1 MNSRVDL
8 NDLRCVAAI
17 RDEKTLTGAARRLG
31 VNHATV
37 FRRLN
42 QLEEQL
48 GVRLFERDGGRYV
61 PTAAGEELARAGAEI
76 ELAAARSLLKV
87 AGSDLRPSGLV
98 RLTTTDSIALEL
110 LNPIVALCRSRY
122 PQITLQ
128 LSIDRKMYNLSKRD
142 ADIAIR
148 PALQVPDYLIGKR
161 IGPLAL
167 AVYGAPA
174 YLDDM
179 QDKPWAEHEW
189 IALDDEQDQHRTLL
203 WLAKIK
209 PLNQVGYRINSFNAI
224 RQACVDG
231 LGLALMPCFLGDS
244 HPGLRRVLN
253 PVNELSQELW
263 LLTHPD
269 LRDTVRIKTV
279 FQILQQELLRLAP
292 RFAGSAMH

>member
-1 MNSRVDL
+1 MDARTDL

-17 RDEKTLTGAARRLG
+17 CEEKSLSGAARRLN

-42 QLEEQL
+42 QLEVQL
-48 GVRLFERDGGRYV
+48 GVRLFERGGGRYV
-61 PTAAGEELARAGAEI
+61 PTAAGEELARAGAAI
-76 ELAAARSLLKV
+76 EKTAEQSLLKV
-87 AGSDLRPSGLV
+87 AGRDLRPSGLV
-98 RLTTTDSIALEL
+98 RLTTTDSIAQEL

-128 LSIDRKMYNLSKRD
+128 LSIDHQMYNLAKRD

-148 PALQVPDYLIGKR
+148 PVLQVPDYLIGKR

-167 AVYGAPA
+167 AVYGAPS

-179 QDKPWAEHEW
+179 PDKAWAGHAW
-189 IALDDEQDQHRTLL
+189 IALDDANEQHPSLL

-209 PLNQVGYRINSFNAI
+209 PLDQVGYRINSFHAI
-224 RQACVDG
+224 RKACLDG
-231 LGLALMPCFLGDS
+231 LGLALIPCFMGDGD
-244 HPGLRRVLN
+244 PGLRRVLP
-253 PVNELSQELW
+253 PVPELSLQLW

-269 LRDTVRIKTV
+269 LRDTVRTKAI
-279 FQILQQELLRLAP
+279 FQILQQELKRLAP
-292 RFAGSAMH
+292 RLAGTA

>member
-1 MNSRVDL
+1 MDALTDL

-17 RDEKTLTGAARRLG
+17 CEEKSLSGAARRLG

-48 GVRLFERDGGRYV
+48 GVRLFERGGGRYV
-61 PTAAGEELARAGAEI
+61 PTAAGEELARAGAAMEQTA
-76 ELAAARSLLKV
+76 EQSLLKV
-87 AGSDLRPSGLV
+87 AGRDLRPSGVV
-98 RLTTTDSIALEL
+98 RLTSTDSFAQDL
-110 LNPIVALCRSRY
+110 LNPIVALCRRRY

-128 LSIDRKMYNLSKRD
+128 LSIDHQMYNLSKRD

-148 PALQVPDYLIGKR
+148 PVIQVPDYLIGKR

-167 AVYGAPA
+167 AVYGAPS

-189 IALDDEQDQHRTLL
+189 IALDDAQDQHRTLL

-209 PLNQVGYRINSFNAI
+209 PLDQVGYRINSFNAI

-231 LGLALMPCFLGDS
+231 LGLSLIPCFLGDG
-244 HPGLRRVLN
+244 HPGLRRVMP
-253 PVNELSQELW
+253 PVTELSSELW

-269 LRDTVRIKTV
+269 LRDTVRIQAV
-279 FQILQQELLRLAP
+279 FKILQQELARLAA
-292 RFAGSAMH
+292 RLAGTS